1 MSESLKST
9 SSFLALGNPIY
20 RNLWLASVVSGVCV
34 SAHDCAATWVM
45 YRLNTSALFL
55 SLMSTVASLPFFLF
69 TLPAGALADIVDRR
83 KLLCAMNL
91 WLAVAAGLLA
101 IFGYFRL
108 LNPYLVLAFVFL
120 IGVGLAFSTP
130 AWTAIVPE
138 VVSNE
143 ELPSAA
149 TLSGLQL
156 NISGIVGP
164 ALGGFVIPLVG
175 ANLLFTINACV
186 FFVVI
191 LALLTW
197 KRNEGSTRLPLE
209 SFFES
214 FFTAIRYVR
223 YAPGIQVVLVRN
235 VLFAFF
241 ISLIPALIP
250 VVGLRELKLTASGC
264 GILFSS
270 MGAGSV
276 FGAVFIMPWVR
287 RHFSP
292 NMLTVIANGLVA
304 VVYILMAFV
313 RDQGLFMFVAG
324 IAGIGWTL
332 SASELWVAGQRAMPP
347 WARGRMNATFIMT
360 AQGAMALGGV
370 IWGTSASAA
379 GVNPTL
385 IAGAVLLATSLILAI
400 PLSINF
406 TGTLDFEPAPVT
418 SFSHKLI
425 YLPQAT
431 DGPVAIT
438 FEYQVDQSRTPDFLE
453 VMKDIRLIHLRNGA
467 FTWRLHEDLIRP
479 NIFRIEM
486 LVPSWTQYRL
496 QRERMTKSEKKVI
509 DQASGFSA
517 GGTPIEER
525 IFLCINKELGTRR
538 RMVSRPATTPFSPL
552 NIAQQE
558 IQPRFESRN
567 FADLESHAL

>member
-1 MSESLKST
+1 MNASSKNTST
-9 SSFLALGNPIY
+9 FTALRNPVY
-20 RNLWLASVVSGVCV
+20 RRLWLASVISGTCV
-34 SAHDCAATWVM
+34 AAHDCAATWSMSRV
-45 YRLNTSALFL
+45 SSSPLFL
-55 SLMSTVASLPFFLF
+55 SLMSTVASLPFFFF
-69 TLPAGALADIVDRR
+69 TLPAGALADMVNRR
-83 KLLCAMNL
+83 KLLAIMNL
-91 WLAVAAGLLA
+91 WLAVAAALLA
-101 IFGYFRL
+101 VVGFAQL
-108 LNPYLVLAFVFL
+108 LNPFVILGCVFFIGIGFAFV
-120 IGVGLAFSTP
+120 AP

-276 FGAVFIMPWVR
+276 FGAVFIMPLVR
-287 RHFSP
+287 ALLSS
-292 NMLTVIANGLVA
+292 NVLIVVANLVIA
-304 VVYILMAFV
+304 VVYLLMAFV
-313 RDQGLFMFVAG
+313 RDQTIFMIVA
-324 IAGIGWTL
+324 
-332 SASELWVAGQRAMPP
+332 
-347 WARGRMNATFIMT
+347 
-360 AQGAMALGGV
+360 
-370 IWGTSASAA
+370 AA
-379 GVNPTL
+379 
-385 IAGAVLLATSLILAI
+385 
-400 PLSINF
+400 
-406 TGTLDFEPAPVT
+406 
-418 SFSHKLI
+418 
-425 YLPQAT
+425 
-431 DGPVAIT
+431 
-438 FEYQVDQSRTPDFLE
+438 
-453 VMKDIRLIHLRNGA
+453 
-467 FTWRLHEDLIRP
+467 
-479 NIFRIEM
+479 
-486 LVPSWTQYRL
+486 
-496 QRERMTKSEKKVI
+496 
-509 DQASGFSA
+509 
-517 GGTPIEER
+517 
-525 IFLCINKELGTRR
+525 
-538 RMVSRPATTPFSPL
+538 
-552 NIAQQE
+552 
-558 IQPRFESRN
+558 
-567 FADLESHAL
+567 